1 VNPTWKRLVV
11 LLLVAAG
18 ALPAWP
24 AKKISVQDLK
34 DLLAAMQQKKKNDAD
49 VATALKQV
57 ELSEELTRAGMNSLL
72 SYEPGQQTTEQIYVL
87 EGRSAMLAPPAADI
101 PSAAAPDSAAQN
113 AILNKAAEYVTK
125 TYAEL
130 PALAAMKTALRF
142 QDNVETVAAASG
154 IQGGATEVDVSP
166 RFSNPAS
173 FVHYINSSQVQVAF
187 EHGGEKAPA
196 KDKIPWGANSMI
208 TLEQPEPSLAV
219 IFQEAQSSGSLK
231 WLRWELIDG
240 RQMAVFAFAVPRKKS
255 RLEVAVCCF
264 PNVNQAG
271 IATFYTA
278 TTAPALSG
286 GTSTGGGGVAGNFQT
301 NTEWHDYKSMA
312 AYHGELFI
320 DPETGLVV
328 RMITQAELKPSEV
341 VHQEDT
347 RVDFGPVP
355 VSGKMLMVPVKAFVD
370 TEVVPNGD
378 SSAGRYT
385 TRRTLFITEYKDYR
399 PSMALQ

>member
-1 VNPTWKRLVV
+1 
-11 LLLVAAG
+11 LLLVLAG
-18 ALPAWP
+18 AWPAWP

-34 DLLAAMQQKKKNDAD
+34 DLLAAMQQKKKSDAD
-49 VATALKQV
+49 VANALKQV

-72 SYEPGQQTTEQIYVL
+72 GFEPGQQTTEQIYVL
-87 EGRSAMLAPPAADI
+87 EAGSAMLAPPAADI
-101 PSAAAPDSAAQN
+101 PSAATPDSAVQN
-113 AILNKAAEYVTK
+113 AILNKAADYVTK

-130 PALAAMKTALRF
+130 PAFSAMKTALRF

-166 RFSNPAS
+166 GFSNPAA
-173 FVHYINSSQVQVAF
+173 FVHYINSSQAQVEF
-187 EHGGEKAPA
+187 EHGEEKAPV
-196 KDKIPWGANSMI
+196 KDKMQWGANSMI
-208 TLEQPEPSLAV
+208 ALEQPEPSLAV

-240 RQMAVFAFAVPRKKS
+240 RQMAVFSFAVPRKKS

-264 PNVNQAG
+264 PNVDQAG

-278 TTAPALSG
+278 TSAAALSG
-286 GTSTGGGGVAGNFQT
+286 GSSTGGGGVAGNFQT
-301 NTEWHDYKSMA
+301 NTEWHNYKSTA

-320 DPETGLVV
+320 DPETGVVV
-328 RMITQAELKPSEV
+328 RMITEAELKPTEV

-347 RVDFGPVP
+347 RIDYGPVQ
-355 VSGKMLMVPVKAFVD
+355 VSGKMLMVPVKAYID

-385 TRRTLFITEYKDYR
+385 TRRTLFITEYKDYQ
-399 PSMALQ
+399 PAMALR